1 MENTL
6 IIENGV
12 LQNCTSRET
21 FVNVPLGVHTI
32 GEGAFK
38 GCTSLEEVCL
48 PETVTHIMDNA
59 FKGCRKLKQINFPD
73 QLEYVGDYAF
83 HRCHSLLEVKL
94 PNSVKALGNCVFL
107 FCDELKYAS
116 IAGVT
121 QLGRQVFFQD
131 LNLQT
136 LEISPELSPEGIS
149 DVFMGC
155 SRLTE
160 IKLTDGTIFSSENM
174 LDFLNETSDIPVIIR
189 TIVKDMYR
197 SMEIENGCL
206 NKFLLNLTHVD
217 VPEGITTIGKSC
229 FFDKKGIISVSLPKT
244 LNHIDCRAFRNCIN
258 LEKIILA
265 NDKIEISQDAFKN
278 CTTLKYIVM
287 PNGQEYELK
296 GLPDNASTDVPKIV
310 STIHSQMM
318 SNFYISG
325 TKLIEYRGS
334 EQKVVVPEGI
344 KTISERAFAGNV
356 AIDRIILPET
366 LEEIHDEAFAD
377 CVLLQKIYI
386 PEGLKYIGESAFE
399 NCVKL
404 ISVDLPQSLTR
415 VEKSVFNRC
424 KKLKEVNFGSNI
436 QTIGELSFYGCVS
449 LEKVILPNSL
459 KVLGD
464 MAFYKCGKIHEITLP
479 KHIEKIGNNAFTL
492 SGLRSV
498 VLEGNISN
506 WGSGAFAQCK
516 KLHTLTLIEGVSRI
530 GDKAFNNCPALINVN
545 IPNSLKSLGEN
556 VFYDS
561 GFGELIKD
569 NETLGSVFINGK
581 HLTGQVTI
589 PEGITSIA
597 GGAFYGNEEI
607 TEIQLPKSL
616 EYIGTRAFGG
626 CTGIKEINFPEKI
639 KTIEEATFVWCSG
652 LEIVNSTTEL
662 ESIKTRAFYGCKSLS
677 TVNLSANVIME
688 DAFAETKLLE
698 EKSSLVIVGNTII
711 DGQGCV
717 GEVII
722 PEGIT
727 SISAY
732 AFANNKSITAVVLPK
747 SLRIIDDGAFY
758 GCNQLKEI
766 TGTDTIEK
774 IGKQAFS
781 KCVTL
786 EQLTLKVKQVDERAF
801 AMCKALKLADIPE
814 TMIIGK
820 EVFAGCKSLV
830 EVRWNQETIIGNRAF
845 LDCISLET
853 LVFDKQII
861 KPHAFENC
869 VNITEIRLK
878 TTELSYGSYVFSGV
892 TALKTIYIGETAYDI
907 NGYFTLFDFS
917 KPTIVREIYQSCIS
931 CFSIDENWKLYSC
944 LSDAK
949 KLSIPMGIKAID
961 KEVFRNAMQL
971 EEVDI
976 PESVEEI
983 GARAFHS
990 TPWLNQKI
998 KENPMVIVN
1007 DILLDGTNCT
1017 GEVVIPENI
1026 KAISGWA
1033 FANCYGLTSINFTSK
1048 YTKIGEFA
1056 FRNCFSLKKVILSSG
1071 ETFEIT
1077 GIMDREESYPD
1088 PVSRIIQECFNC
1100 FNTNENGVLVECT
1113 GNISELVL
1121 AEGITE
1127 IGESVFKESNLLTQ
1141 ITLANST
1148 KVINESAFEQCKW
1161 LTHVTQTKQVT
1172 KVGKKAFS
1180 CCDKLEHIEFSEN
1193 LEFIGEKA
1201 FEHCVSLKTI
1211 IIPEGITVIPEKAFY
1226 RCKNVE
1232 TIVLPLTLKKIE
1244 SQAFAYCPNL
1254 SELIVPNGVEI
1265 ATDAFLKGVSL

>member
-12 LQNCTSRET
+12 LQNCTSREA

-38 GCTSLEEVCL
+38 GCTSLEEVRL
-48 PETVTHIMDNA
+48 PETVTHIMENA
-59 FKGCRKLKQINFPD
+59 FKGCRKLKRINFPD
-73 QLEYVGDYAF
+73 KLEYVGDYAF

-94 PNSVKALGNCVFL
+94 PTSVKALGNCVFL

-116 IAGVT
+116 ITGVT

-136 LEISPELSPEGIS
+136 LEISPDLSPEGIS

-160 IKLTDGTIFSSENM
+160 IKLADGETFSSENM
-174 LDFLNETSDIPVIIR
+174 LDFLNKSSDIPNIIR

-197 SMEIENGCL
+197 SMEIESGCL

-265 NDKIEISQDAFKN
+265 NDEIEISQDAFKN

-296 GLPDNASTDVPKIV
+296 GLPDNASIDIPKIV
-310 STIHSQMM
+310 RTIHSQMM

-344 KTISERAFAGNV
+344 KIISERAFAQNV

-366 LEEIHDEAFAD
+366 LEEIHEEAFSD
-377 CVLLQKIYI
+377 CVLLQKINL

-399 NCVKL
+399 SCVKL
-404 ISVDLPQSLTR
+404 ISVDLPQSVTS

-424 KKLKEVNFGSNI
+424 KKLKEVNFGSNL
-436 QTIGELSFYGCVS
+436 QTIGELAFYGCVS
-449 LEKVILPNSL
+449 LEKVTLPNSL

-464 MAFYKCGKIHEITLP
+464 MAFYKCGKLHEVILP
-479 KHIEKIGNNAFTL
+479 KDIESIGNNAFTL

-498 VLEGNISN
+498 VLEGNISD
-506 WGSGAFAQCK
+506 WGSSVFAQCK
-516 KLHTLTLIEGVSRI
+516 KLHTLTLIEGVSHI
-530 GDKAFNNCPALINVN
+530 GDKAFSNCPALINVN

-556 VFYDS
+556 VFVNS

-581 HLTGQVTI
+581 HLSGQVII
-589 PEGITSIA
+589 PEGITAIA
-597 GGAFYGNEEI
+597 GGAFYGNEET
-607 TEIQLPKSL
+607 TEVQLPKSL

-626 CTGIKEINFPEKI
+626 CTGIKEINLSEKI

-652 LEIVNSTTEL
+652 LQILNSTTEL
-662 ESIKTRAFYGCKSLS
+662 ASIKTRAFYGCKSLS
-677 TVNLSANVIME
+677 IVNLSASLIME
-688 DAFAETKLLE
+688 DAFAETKLLGDIQNN
-698 EKSSLVIVGNTII
+698 SSLVIIGNTVI
-711 DGQGCV
+711 DGKGSV

-732 AFANNKSITAVVLPK
+732 AFANNKSITSIVLPK
-747 SLRIIDDGAFY
+747 SLVMIDSGAFY
-758 GCNQLKEI
+758 GCNQLTKI
-766 TGTDTIEK
+766 IGTCTIEK

-786 EQLTLKVKQVDERAF
+786 EQLTLKAKQVDERAF
-801 AMCKALKLADIPE
+801 AMCKALKLVDIPE

-820 EVFAGCKSLV
+820 EVFAGCESLV
-830 EVRWNQETIIGNRAF
+830 EVRWNPETTIGNRAF
-845 LDCISLET
+845 LDCISLKT
-853 LVFDKQII
+853 LVFNKQII
-861 KPHAFENC
+861 KSHAFENC
-869 VNITEIRLK
+869 VNITEIRLR
-878 TTELSYGSYVFSGV
+878 TTELAFGSYAFSGA
-892 TALKTIYIGETAYDI
+892 TALKTILINETAYDI

-917 KPTIVREIYQSCIS
+917 KPTIVSEIYQSCIS
-931 CFSIDENWKLYSC
+931 CFSIDENLKLYSC

-949 KLSIPMGIKAID
+949 KLSIPNGVKAIE

-971 EEVDI
+971 EEVNI

-998 KENPMVIVN
+998 KENSLVIVN

-1056 FRNCFSLKKVILSSG
+1056 FRNCFSL
-1071 ETFEIT
+1071 
-1077 GIMDREESYPD
+1077 
-1088 PVSRIIQECFNC
+1088 
-1100 FNTNENGVLVECT
+1100 
-1113 GNISELVL
+1113 
-1121 AEGITE
+1121 
-1127 IGESVFKESNLLTQ
+1127 
-1141 ITLANST
+1141 
-1148 KVINESAFEQCKW
+1148 
-1161 LTHVTQTKQVT
+1161 
-1172 KVGKKAFS
+1172 
-1180 CCDKLEHIEFSEN
+1180 
-1193 LEFIGEKA
+1193 
-1201 FEHCVSLKTI
+1201 
-1211 IIPEGITVIPEKAFY
+1211 
-1226 RCKNVE
+1226 
-1232 TIVLPLTLKKIE
+1232 
-1244 SQAFAYCPNL
+1244 
-1254 SELIVPNGVEI
+1254 
-1265 ATDAFLKGVSL
+1265 